1 MITIEIAIELH
12 NDLIDLFGGSKG
24 IRDKS
29 GLEAA
34 VARPYMTFDQQY
46 LYPSAFEKAAAILE
60 SLIINHPFI
69 DGNKRIAYTLM
80 QLILLDYNLYLVVT
94 ENEQYEFVIAA
105 SIGEMRFDDIKTW
118 LENNTSPLS

>member
-24 IRDKS
+24 VRDKS

-34 VARPYMTFDQQY
+34 VARPYMTFDQQE

-80 QLILLDYNLYLVVT
+80 QLILLDYGFHLAVT
-94 ENEQYEFVIAA
+94 ENEQYDFVIAA
-105 SIGEMRFDDIKTW
+105 STGQIRFDEIKAW
-118 LENNTSPLS
+118 LQTNTSPIS